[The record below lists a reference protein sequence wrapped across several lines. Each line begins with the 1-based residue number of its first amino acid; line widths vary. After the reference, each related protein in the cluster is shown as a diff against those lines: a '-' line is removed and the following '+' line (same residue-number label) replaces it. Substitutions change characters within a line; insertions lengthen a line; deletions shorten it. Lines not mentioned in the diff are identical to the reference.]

1 VLSATT
7 GAEGRF
13 TRPAVVVPVPRFYF
27 HIVADTTFLDEEGTN
42 FVDGKA
48 ALLHAK
54 QLAAELVRSLNL
66 QDGTIVV
73 ENEDDGKLF
82 EVPLSG
88 LSS

>member
-1 VLSATT
+1 M
-7 GAEGRF
+7 
-13 TRPAVVVPVPRFYF
+13 VVALPRFYF
-27 HIVADTTFLDEEGTN
+27 HIVADTTFLDEEGTS
-42 FVDGKA
+42 FADGKA

-54 QLAAELVRSLNL
+54 RLAAELAQGLKL

-73 ENEDDGKLF
+73 EDEDSGELF

>member
-1 VLSATT
+1 
-7 GAEGRF
+7 
-13 TRPAVVVPVPRFYF
+13 VVVPVPRFYF

>member
-27 HIVADTTFLDEEGTN
+27 HIVADTTFLDEEGTS
-42 FVDGKA
+42 FADGKA